1 MSWTREK
8 FATKK
13 EPGLRSGVCSVCGYT
28 TVMETEFNAIDA
40 IDRVLAYSPYG
51 VGAIALLVLAVFL
64 LRRPKKKA
72 PPKSSAYKG
81 KHEK

>member
-1 MSWTREK
+1 M
-8 FATKK
+8 
-13 EPGLRSGVCSVCGYT
+13 PVDL
-28 TVMETEFNAIDA
+28 I
-40 IDRVLAYSPYG
+40 LAF
-51 VGAIALLVLAVFL
+51 GAIALLVLAVFL

>member
-1 MSWTREK
+1 MKRS
-8 FATKK
+8 
-13 EPGLRSGVCSVCGYT
+13 LR
-28 TVMETEFNAIDA
+28 
-40 IDRVLAYSPYG
+40 L
-51 VGAIALLVLAVFL
+51 LAVFL